1 MKSLYV
7 CEKCGK
13 MFEDYDQ
20 AWACERAHIT
30 LDQVFSW
37 ELPNGSDIQVDFY
50 QEGESLPEYM
60 VMKANVY
67 NENGDFVTTTMP
79 NGHEVLRYKAV
90 VYKRVDKVKL
100 PNGMTPDD
108 YTDAMLR
115 RQISDN
121 PPEDETEEDE
131 EEG

>member
-1 MKSLYV
+1 MKELYL

-13 MFEDYDQ
+13 MHTSYDD
-20 AWACERAHIT
+20 AWKCEQSHIT

-37 ELPNGSDIQVDFY
+37 ELPVGSDMQVDFY
-50 QEGESLPEYM
+50 HEGEPLPEYM
-60 VMKANVY
+60 VMKANVH
-67 NENGDFVTTTMP
+67 NKDGDFETTTMP
-79 NGHEVLRYKAV
+79 NGHEALRYKAV

-115 RQISDN
+115 RQIADN
-121 PPEDETEEDE
+121 PPEDETKE

>member
-13 MFEDYDQ
+13 MFEEYDQ
-20 AWACERAHIT
+20 AWACERSHIT

-37 ELPNGSDIQVDFY
+37 ELPNGSDIQCNLY

-67 NENGDFVTTTMP
+67 NDNGDFATTTMP
-79 NGHEVLRYKAV
+79 NGCEALRYRAV

-108 YTDAMLR
+108 YTDAILR
-115 RQISDN
+115 RQIADN
-121 PPEDETEEDE
+121 PPEDETEE

>member
-1 MKSLYV
+1 MKELYL

-13 MFEDYDQ
+13 MHTSYDD
-20 AWACERAHIT
+20 AWKCERSHIT
-30 LDQVFSW
+30 LDQVFNW
-37 ELPNGSDIQVDFY
+37 ELPNGSDIQCNLY

-67 NENGDFVTTTMP
+67 NENGDFATMTMP
-79 NGHEVLRYKAV
+79 NGHEALRYRAV

-108 YTDAMLR
+108 YTDAILR
-115 RQISDN
+115 RQIADN
-121 PPEDETEEDE
+121 PKEDETVEDE
-131 EEG
+131 G

>member
-1 MKSLYV
+1 MKELYL

-13 MFEDYDQ
+13 MHTSYDA
-20 AWACERAHIT
+20 AWEWERSHIT

-37 ELPNGSDIQVDFY
+37 DLPNGSDMQVNFY
-50 QEGESLPEYM
+50 QEGEATPEYM
-60 VMKANVY
+60 VMKANVIGK
-67 NENGDFVTTTMP
+67 NGDYATTLMP
-79 NGHEVLRYKAV
+79 NGHETLRYRAV

-115 RQISDN
+115 RQIADN
-121 PPEDETEEDE
+121 PPEDETDEDE
-131 EEG
+131 G

>member
-1 MKSLYV
+1 MKELYL

-13 MFEDYDQ
+13 MHTSYND
-20 AWACERAHIT
+20 AWECERSHIT

-37 ELPNGSDIQVDFY
+37 ELPNGSDIQCNLY

-67 NENGDFVTTTMP
+67 NENGDFATTTMP
-79 NGHEVLRYKAV
+79 NGLNVSKYRAV
-90 VYKRVDKVKL
+90 IYKRVDKIKL
-100 PNGMTPDD
+100 PNGMTTDD
-108 YTDAMLR
+108 YTAAMLR
-115 RQISDN
+115 RQIADN
-121 PPEDETEEDE
+121 PKEDENEE

>member
-13 MFEDYDQ
+13 MFEEYDQ
-20 AWACERAHIT
+20 AWACERSHIT

-37 ELPNGSDIQVDFY
+37 DLPNGSDMQVDFY
-50 QEGESLPEYM
+50 QDGESLPEYI
-60 VMKANVY
+60 VMKANVH
-67 NENGDFVTTTMP
+67 NEYGDFATTTMP
-79 NGHEVLRYKAV
+79 NGHEALRYRAV

-115 RQISDN
+115 RQIADN
-121 PPEDETEEDE
+121 PKEDENEE

>member
-13 MFEDYDQ
+13 MFEEYDQ
-20 AWACERAHIT
+20 AWACERSHIT

-37 ELPNGSDIQVDFY
+37 DLPNGSDMQVDFY
-50 QEGESLPEYM
+50 QDGESLPEYI
-60 VMKANVY
+60 VMKANVH
-67 NENGDFVTTTMP
+67 NEYGDFATTTMP
-79 NGHEVLRYKAV
+79 NGHEALRYRAV
-90 VYKRVDKVKL
+90 IYKRVDKVKL

-115 RQISDN
+115 RQVADN
-121 PPEDETEEDE
+121 PKEDETEEDE
-131 EEG
+131 G

>member
-13 MFEDYDQ
+13 MFEEYDQ
-20 AWACERAHIT
+20 AWACERSHIT

-37 ELPNGSDIQVDFY
+37 DLPNGSDMQVDFY
-50 QEGESLPEYM
+50 QDGESLPEYI
-60 VMKANVY
+60 VMKANVH
-67 NENGDFVTTTMP
+67 NEYGDFATTTMP
-79 NGHEVLRYKAV
+79 NGHEALRYRAV

-100 PNGMTPDD
+100 PNGMTPSD

-115 RQISDN
+115 RQIADN
-121 PPEDETEEDE
+121 PKEDETEE

>member
-13 MFEDYDQ
+13 MFEEYDQ
-20 AWACERAHIT
+20 AWACERSHIT

-37 ELPNGSDIQVDFY
+37 DLPNGSDMQVDFY
-50 QEGESLPEYM
+50 QDGESLPEYI
-60 VMKANVY
+60 VMKANVH
-67 NENGDFVTTTMP
+67 NEYGDFATTTMP
-79 NGHEVLRYKAV
+79 NGHEALRYRAV

-108 YTDAMLR
+108 YTAAMLR
-115 RQISDN
+115 RQIADN
-121 PPEDETEEDE
+121 PKEDENEE

>member
-13 MFEDYDQ
+13 MFEEYDQ
-20 AWACERAHIT
+20 AWACERSHIT

-37 ELPNGSDIQVDFY
+37 DLPNGSDMQVDFY
-50 QEGESLPEYM
+50 QDGESLPEYI
-60 VMKANVY
+60 VMKANVH
-67 NENGDFVTTTMP
+67 NEYGDFATTTMP
-79 NGHEVLRYKAV
+79 NGHEALRYRAV

-108 YTDAMLR
+108 YTDAILR
-115 RQISDN
+115 RQIADN
-121 PPEDETEEDE
+121 PKEDDTEE

>member
-13 MFEDYDQ
+13 MFEEYDQ
-20 AWACERAHIT
+20 AWACERSHIT

-37 ELPNGSDIQVDFY
+37 ELPNGSDIQCNLY
-50 QEGESLPEYM
+50 QEGEALPEYM

-67 NENGDFVTTTMP
+67 NENGDFVTMTMP
-79 NGHEVLRYKAV
+79 NGNNVPKYKAV

-100 PNGMTPDD
+100 PNDMTPDD

-115 RQISDN
+115 RQIADN
-121 PPEDETEEDE
+121 PKEDETEEDE
-131 EEG
+131 G

>member
-1 MKSLYV
+1 MKSLYL

-13 MFEDYDQ
+13 MHTSYDD
-20 AWACERAHIT
+20 AWKCEQSHVT

-37 ELPNGSDIQVDFY
+37 DLPNGSDMQVDFY
-50 QEGESLPEYM
+50 QDGESLPEYI

-67 NENGDFVTTTMP
+67 NKYGAFATTTMP
-79 NGHEVLRYKAV
+79 NGHEALRYRAV
-90 VYKRVDKVKL
+90 VYKRVAKVKL

-115 RQISDN
+115 RQITDN

-131 EEG
+131 G

>member
-1 MKSLYV
+1 MGL
-7 CEKCGK
+7 
-13 MFEDYDQ
+13 
-20 AWACERAHIT
+20 A
-30 LDQVFSW
+30 
-37 ELPNGSDIQVDFY
+37 NGSDMQVDFY

-67 NENGDFVTTTMP
+67 NENGDFATTTMP
-79 NGHEVLRYKAV
+79 NGCEAMKYRAV

-100 PNGMTPDD
+100 PNGLSPDD

-115 RQISDN
+115 RQIADN
-121 PPEDETEEDE
+121 PKEDENEE

>member
-13 MFEDYDQ
+13 MFEEYDQ
-20 AWACERAHIT
+20 AWACERSHT
-30 LDQVFSW
+30 TVDQVFSW
-37 ELPNGSDIQVDFY
+37 DLPNGSDMQVDFY
-50 QEGESLPEYM
+50 QEGESLPEYI

-67 NENGDFVTTTMP
+67 NKDGEFATTTMP
-79 NGHEVLRYKAV
+79 NGHEALRYHAV

-115 RQISDN
+115 RQIADN
-121 PPEDETEEDE
+121 PKEDETEEDE
-131 EEG
+131 G

>member
-1 MKSLYV
+1 MKELYL

-13 MFEDYDQ
+13 MHTSYDD
-20 AWACERAHIT
+20 AWKCERSHST
-30 LDQVFSW
+30 LDQVVSW
-37 ELPNGSDIQVDFY
+37 DLPNGSDMQVYFY

-67 NENGDFVTTTMP
+67 NENGDFATTTMP
-79 NGHEVLRYKAV
+79 NGHEVLRYRAV

-115 RQISDN
+115 RQIADN
-121 PPEDETEEDE
+121 PPEDETEE

>member
-1 MKSLYV
+1 MKNLYV

-13 MFEDYDQ
+13 TFEDFDL
-20 AWACERAHIT
+20 AWACERSHATI
-30 LDQVFSW
+30 DQIYSW
-37 ELPNGSDIQVDFY
+37 EMPSDSGMATEFY
-50 QEGESLPEYM
+50 AEGESAPEY
-60 VMKANVY
+60 VVFKFAELDEHGY
-67 NENGDFVTTTMP
+67 IKTHAMP
-79 NGHEVLRYKAV
+79 NGNNVAKYKAV

-115 RQISDN
+115 RQIADN
-121 PPEDETEEDE
+121 PKEDENEE

>member
-1 MKSLYV
+1 MKELYL

-13 MFEDYDQ
+13 MHTSYND
-20 AWACERAHIT
+20 AWECERSHIT

-37 ELPNGSDIQVDFY
+37 ELPNGSDIQVNFY
-50 QEGESLPEYM
+50 QGGEATPEYV

-67 NENGDFVTTTMP
+67 NENGDFATTTMP
-79 NGHEVLRYKAV
+79 NGYEALRYRAV

-108 YTDAMLR
+108 YTAAMLR
-115 RQISDN
+115 RQIADN
-121 PPEDETEEDE
+121 PKEDENEE

>member
-13 MFEDYDQ
+13 MFEEYDQ
-20 AWACERAHIT
+20 AWACERSHIT

-37 ELPNGSDIQVDFY
+37 DLPNGSDMQVDFY
-50 QEGESLPEYM
+50 QDGESLPEYI
-60 VMKANVY
+60 VMKANVH
-67 NENGDFVTTTMP
+67 NEYGDFATTTMP
-79 NGHEVLRYKAV
+79 NGHEALRYRAV

-100 PNGMTPDD
+100 PNDMTPDD

-115 RQISDN
+115 RQIADN
-121 PPEDETEEDE
+121 PPEDENEE

>member
-1 MKSLYV
+1 MKELYL

-13 MFEDYDQ
+13 MHTSYND
-20 AWACERAHIT
+20 AWECERSHTTPEQI
-30 LDQVFSW
+30 FNW
-37 ELPNGSDIQVDFY
+37 ELPNGSDIQCNLY

-79 NGHEVLRYKAV
+79 NGHEVLKYHAV

-115 RQISDN
+115 RQIADN
-121 PPEDETEEDE
+121 PPEDENEEDE
-131 EEG
+131 G

>member
-13 MFEDYDQ
+13 MFEEYDQ
-20 AWACERAHIT
+20 AWACERSHIT

-37 ELPNGSDIQVDFY
+37 DLPNGSDMQVDFY
-50 QEGESLPEYM
+50 QDGESLPEYI
-60 VMKANVY
+60 VMKANVH
-67 NENGDFVTTTMP
+67 NEYGDFATTTMP
-79 NGHEVLRYKAV
+79 NGHEALRYRAV

-115 RQISDN
+115 RQIADN
-121 PPEDETEEDE
+121 PPEDDTEEDE
-131 EEG
+131 G

>member
-13 MFEDYDQ
+13 MFEEYDQ
-20 AWACERAHIT
+20 AWACERSHIT

-37 ELPNGSDIQVDFY
+37 ELPNGSDMQVNFY
-50 QEGESLPEYM
+50 QEGEATPEYM
-60 VMKANVY
+60 VMKANVH
-67 NENGDFVTTTMP
+67 NEYGDFATTTMP
-79 NGHEVLRYKAV
+79 NGHEALRYRAV

-115 RQISDN
+115 RQITDN
-121 PPEDETEEDE
+121 PKEDETEE

>member
-13 MFEDYDQ
+13 MFEEYDQ
-20 AWACERAHIT
+20 AWACERSHIT

-37 ELPNGSDIQVDFY
+37 DLPNGSDMQVDFY
-50 QEGESLPEYM
+50 QDGESLPEYI
-60 VMKANVY
+60 VMKANVH
-67 NENGDFVTTTMP
+67 NEYGDFATTTMP
-79 NGHEVLRYKAV
+79 NGCEATKYRAV

-108 YTDAMLR
+108 YTAAILQ
-115 RQISDN
+115 RQIADN
-121 PPEDETEEDE
+121 PKEDDTEEDE
-131 EEG
+131 G

>member
-1 MKSLYV
+1 MKELYL

-13 MFEDYDQ
+13 IHTSYNDAGE
-20 AWACERAHIT
+20 CEKSHIT
-30 LDQVFSW
+30 LEQVFSW
-37 ELPNGSDIQVDFY
+37 DLPVGSDIQVDFY
-50 QEGESLPEYM
+50 QDGEATPEYT

-67 NENGDFVTTTMP
+67 SNDGDLETTTMP
-79 NGHEVLRYKAV
+79 NGNNVTKYRAV

-115 RQISDN
+115 RQIADN
-121 PPEDETEEDE
+121 PEEDETME

>member
-13 MFEDYDQ
+13 MFEEYDQ
-20 AWACERAHIT
+20 AWACERSHIT

-37 ELPNGSDIQVDFY
+37 DLPNGSDMQVDFY
-50 QEGESLPEYM
+50 QDGESLPEYI
-60 VMKANVY
+60 VMKANVH
-67 NENGDFVTTTMP
+67 NEYGDFATTTMP
-79 NGHEVLRYKAV
+79 NGHEALRYRAV

-108 YTDAMLR
+108 YTAAMLQ
-115 RQISDN
+115 RQIADN
-121 PPEDETEEDE
+121 PKEDETVEEDE
-131 EEG
+131 G

>member
-13 MFEDYDQ
+13 MFEEYDQ
-20 AWACERAHIT
+20 AWACERSHIT

-37 ELPNGSDIQVDFY
+37 DLPNGSDMQVDFY

-60 VMKANVY
+60 VMKANVH
-67 NENGDFVTTTMP
+67 NEDGDFATTTMP
-79 NGHEVLRYKAV
+79 NGCEAMKYRAV

-115 RQISDN
+115 RQIADN
-121 PPEDETEEDE
+121 PPEDETEE

>member
-13 MFEDYDQ
+13 MFEEYDQ
-20 AWACERAHIT
+20 AWACERSHIT

-37 ELPNGSDIQVDFY
+37 ELPNGSDIQCNLY

-67 NENGDFVTTTMP
+67 NENGDFVTTPMP
-79 NGHEVLRYKAV
+79 NGHEVMKYKAV

-115 RQISDN
+115 RQIADN
-121 PPEDETEEDE
+121 PKEDETEEDE
-131 EEG
+131 G

>member
-1 MKSLYV
+1 MKELYL

-13 MFEDYDQ
+13 MHTSYND
-20 AWACERAHIT
+20 AWECERSHIT

-37 ELPNGSDIQVDFY
+37 DLPNGSDIQVDFY
-50 QEGESLPEYM
+50 QEGEPLPEYM

-67 NENGDFVTTTMP
+67 NENGDFATTLMP
-79 NGHEVLRYKAV
+79 NGHEVLRYRAV

-100 PNGMTPDD
+100 PNGVSPDD
-108 YTDAMLR
+108 YTIALR
-115 RQISDN
+115 ERQLADN
-121 PPEDETEEDE
+121 QVVETEE

>member
-13 MFEDYDQ
+13 TFEEYDQ
-20 AWACERAHIT
+20 AWACERSHIT

-37 ELPNGSDIQVDFY
+37 ELPNGSDIQCNLY
-50 QEGESLPEYM
+50 QEGEATPEYM
-60 VMKANVY
+60 VMKANVH
-67 NENGDFVTTTMP
+67 NEYGDFATTTMP
-79 NGHEVLRYKAV
+79 NGHEVLKYRAV

-115 RQISDN
+115 RQIADN

-131 EEG
+131 G

>member
-13 MFEDYDQ
+13 MFEEYDQ
-20 AWACERAHIT
+20 AWACERSHIT

-37 ELPNGSDIQVDFY
+37 DLPNGSDMQVDFY
-50 QEGESLPEYM
+50 QEGESLPEYI
-60 VMKANVY
+60 VMKANVH
-67 NENGDFVTTTMP
+67 NEYGDFATTTMP
-79 NGHEVLRYKAV
+79 NGHEALRYRAI

-115 RQISDN
+115 RQIADN
-121 PPEDETEEDE
+121 PPEDENEE